1 MSQDTG
7 ANRPVSPAIA
17 GATANKDRTLL
28 IADDDAAFRNRIA
41 RALELRGFIVT
52 AVGSV
57 AEALAQ
63 TARPPAFAVLDLRLG
78 DGNGLELVGP
88 LRQARPDIRIVVL
101 TGYGN
106 IATAVAAVKEGAV
119 DYLAKPADAD
129 AIEQALTAH
138 GRKLPPPP
146 SNPMSADRVR
156 WEHIQRV
163 FEQCDRN
170 VSETARRLNMH
181 RRTLQRILGKHAPA
195 TNTDALA
202 LITVQLLLNALALG
216 MAYALVA
223 LGFVLALNAA
233 GAVNFAH
240 GDLVVLGGAVAVF
253 VALSTGLPAV
263 LLLPL
268 VALAIGVVGILAAR
282 IAILP
287 LASRPPEATFVATIA
302 LAAIIEQCAHH
313 RHGRRAA
320 HGAAARRQRLVRH
333 RGLRARPPAARHRRA
348 GRRAGRRRV
357 VPARAHPDR
366 PAHARRRRRPL
377 HGARRRHSRRPLP

>member
-119 DYLAKPADAD
+119 DYLA
-129 AIEQALTAH
+129 
-138 GRKLPPPP
+138 
-146 SNPMSADRVR
+146 
-156 WEHIQRV
+156 
-163 FEQCDRN
+163 
-170 VSETARRLNMH
+170 
-181 RRTLQRILGKHAPA
+181 
-195 TNTDALA
+195 
-202 LITVQLLLNALALG
+202 
-216 MAYALVA
+216 
-223 LGFVLALNAA
+223 
-233 GAVNFAH
+233 
-240 GDLVVLGGAVAVF
+240 
-253 VALSTGLPAV
+253 
-263 LLLPL
+263 
-268 VALAIGVVGILAAR
+268 
-282 IAILP
+282 
-287 LASRPPEATFVATIA
+287 RP
-302 LAAIIEQCAHH
+302 
-313 RHGRRAA
+313 R
-320 HGAAARRQRLVRH
+320 
-333 RGLRARPPAARHRRA
+333 
-348 GRRAGRRRV
+348 
-357 VPARAHPDR
+357 
-366 PAHARRRRRPL
+366 
-377 HGARRRHSRRPLP
+377 